1 MKFYIAILVLIGCA
15 CAQSPKI
22 LPAASASPSE
32 DTEIVKVVHTVF
44 DLLQTILK
52 VLKGTVSAIPILRNE
67 YLPIMQ
73 LLDPSLPNILDAV
86 EPELETLVSTG
97 LVGDLLGK
105 PNLQLLNHTLS
116 MVFEELLSS
125 VPADQKEM
133 VLKALETPFESLSR
147 GVVGQLIEALQG
159 VVQHILE
166 IVRELLE
173 GVNSLLGGL
182 LDPVLG

>member
-1 MKFYIAILVLIGCA
+1 MKFYIALVVLIGCA

-22 LPAASASPSE
+22 LPASASPSE

-133 VLKALETPFESLSR
+133 VLKALETPFESLSQ
-147 GVVGQLIEALQG
+147 GVVGQLIKALQG
-159 VVQHILE
+159 VVQHILKL
-166 IVRELLE
+166 VNELL
-173 GVNSLLGGL
+173 VPINQLLGGL